1 MNKQEEIVN
10 ECRHLSEFLAKVC
23 GKWLHTATNKRQ
35 ENAGFELAA
44 AADALY
50 TFINN
55 NVEIMGSDTGKAAF
69 DEAGNDEF
77 QSDMQNLWEH
87 ETD

>member
-1 MNKQEEIVN
+1 MSKQETIVA
-10 ECRHLSEFLAKVC
+10 ECHRLSLDLKNKCAA
-23 GKWLHTATNKRQ
+23 WLHTATNRRN
-35 ENAGFELAA
+35 ENAGYELSA

-77 QSDMQNLWEH
+77 QSDMNNLWEH